1 MTSEKTK
8 TISKRGFLAGSV
20 TGGLAS
26 LSLAACGGGGQGAIA
41 PVYGQAERLPTIVLI
56 HGSLHGAFCWSRVT
70 PFLVEAGFKVL
81 AIDLPGCGLN
91 GRFPTTSYA
100 RPFDPSAYSAERS
113 PVASLTLA
121 DYAQYAGGIV
131 DRLYASTNE
140 PLVLVGHSLGG
151 ITLNAVGES
160 RASKIRS
167 MIYVSAV
174 IPASGESVGTCLSTK
189 SGFAESYIAQ
199 GKNGSVRP
207 TADIGAGRFDLN
219 TPDPAVRSAIKS
231 AYCGDVSDED
241 FLAWANML
249 VPDDSSGPANGNTVL
264 TAANWGRI
272 PRSFIKCMQDKIIPP
287 VLADQIM
294 AVVDQFTPD
303 NKTVV
308 ETLDTSHS
316 PFLSKPQELAQ
327 SIVRLAHR

>member
-1 MTSEKTK
+1 MTSQDAKK
-8 TISKRGFLAGSV
+8 ISKRSLLAGSLA
-20 TGGLAS
+20 GGLAS
-26 LSLAACGGGGQGAIA
+26 LSLGACGGGGQGVA
-41 PVYGQAERLPTIVLI
+41 PSLNGRGEQLPTIVLI

-91 GRFPTTSYA
+91 GRFPKSSYA
-100 RPFDPSAYSAERS
+100 RPFDPNAYSSEHS
-113 PVASLTLA
+113 PVASLTLE
-121 DYAQYAGGIV
+121 DYAQYTGDIV
-131 DRLYASTNE
+131 DRLYASTKE

-160 RASKIRS
+160 HASKIRNL
-167 MIYVSAV
+167 IYVSAV
-174 IPASGESVGTCLSTK
+174 IPASGESVGDCFSTK
-189 SGFAESYIAQ
+189 SAFADSYVAQ

-241 FLAWANML
+241 FLAWANLL
-249 VPDDSSGPANGNTVL
+249 VPDDSRGPQNGKTVL
-264 TAANWGRI
+264 TVSNWGSI

-287 VLADQIM
+287 SLADQIVA
-294 AVVDQFTPD
+294 AVDNSTPG

-308 ETLDTSHS
+308 EMLDSSHS
-316 PFLSKPQELAQ
+316 PFLSKPKELAQ
-327 SIVRLAHR
+327 SIARLARR

>member
-1 MTSEKTK
+1 MTAQETK
-8 TISKRGFLAGSV
+8 TISKRGFLAGSLA
-20 TGGLAS
+20 GGLAS
-26 LSLAACGGGGQGAIA
+26 LSLAACGGGGQGTTS
-41 PVYGQAERLPTIVLI
+41 PGYGRVEQLPTIVLI

-91 GRFPTTSYA
+91 GRFPVSSYA
-100 RPFDPSAYSAERS
+100 RPFDPSAYSSELS

-131 DRLYASTNE
+131 DRLYTSTNE

-160 RASKIRS
+160 RASKIRNL
-167 MIYVSAV
+167 IYVSAV
-174 IPASGESVGTCLSTK
+174 IPASGESVGDCLTAK
-189 SGFAESYIAQ
+189 SVFAESYVAQ

-249 VPDDSSGPANGNTVL
+249 VPDDSRGPQNGKTVL
-264 TAANWGRI
+264 TASNWGSI
-272 PRSFIKCMQDKIIPP
+272 PRSYIKCMKDKIIPP
-287 VLADQIM
+287 ALADQIM
-294 AVVDQFTPD
+294 AAVDTFTPD

-316 PFLSKPQELAQ
+316 PFLSRPKELAE
-327 SIVRLAHR
+327 SIARLAHR